1 MVFALY
7 FMFCTINGAFSFGLR
22 MFLMNV
28 HEMEPH
34 DTLIT
39 SLVFNGGYGCCC
51 VFSVGSC

>member
-1 MVFALY
+1 
-7 FMFCTINGAFSFGLR
+7 MFCTINGGFSFGLR

-39 SLVFNGGYGCCC
+39 SLVFNGGFFLLLSLDR
-51 VFSVGSC
+51 VV

>member
-1 MVFALY
+1 
-7 FMFCTINGAFSFGLR
+7 MFCTINGAFSFGLR

-39 SLVFNGGYGCCC
+39 SLVFNGGYGFCC
-51 VFSVGSC
+51 VFSEFSC

>member
-1 MVFALY
+1 
-7 FMFCTINGAFSFGLR
+7 MFCTINGGFSFGLR

-39 SLVFNGGYGCCC
+39 SLVFNGGS
-51 VFSVGSC
+51 VFFKIPSDA